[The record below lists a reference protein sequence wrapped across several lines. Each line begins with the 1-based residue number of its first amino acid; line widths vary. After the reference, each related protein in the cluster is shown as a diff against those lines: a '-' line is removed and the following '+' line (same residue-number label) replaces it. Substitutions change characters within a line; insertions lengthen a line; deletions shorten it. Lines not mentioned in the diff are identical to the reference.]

1 MTTNFF
7 SYKNR
12 KIAYSFSKNSPNRDD
27 LLIVFLGGFMSDM
40 NGTKAN
46 FLFNYCKNNK
56 HDFLKFDYSGHGSS
70 EGNFNDFCISDW
82 KEESLEIIKFFS
94 KGSVIIIGS
103 SMGGWIAL
111 IIANILSEI
120 NGIICIAAAPDFT
133 EDKIFKDLSIEEKE
147 LLFSKGFIEKP
158 SNFSDSPYI
167 FTKKLIDDGRKNLIM
182 NKSLNFNFCVRLLQ
196 GTADNEVDLST
207 ALKLLKKIN
216 CNDINLTLVKNA
228 NHQFSDNRCLNLIEE
243 KLSEIIKIS

>member
-12 KIAYSFSKNSPNRDD
+12 KIAYSFSKNSPNHDD

-120 NGIICIAAAPDFT
+120 NGFD
-133 EDKIFKDLSIEEKE
+133 
-147 LLFSKGFIEKP
+147 
-158 SNFSDSPYI
+158 
-167 FTKKLIDDGRKNLIM
+167 R
-182 NKSLNFNFCVRLLQ
+182 
-196 GTADNEVDLST
+196 
-207 ALKLLKKIN
+207 
-216 CNDINLTLVKNA
+216 ND
-228 NHQFSDNRCLNLIEE
+228 
-243 KLSEIIKIS
+243 